1 MSKLRDDP
9 AKEVPKRVLIL
20 TPIVTLLIF
29 GATFVFDFNFLQL
42 AGFFWLGVICNLICF
57 WLIVKGSA
65 MMVAKQEAGEAAS
78 IVPNTMLRYAIYGVM
93 LFIAMQVGTQ
103 AFIGGIIGILMVKVA
118 ITTDR
123 MFI

>member
-29 GATFVFDFNFLQL
+29 GATFIFDFDFLRVV
-42 AGFFWLGVICNLICF
+42 GFFWLGIICNLICF

-65 MMVAKQEAGEAAS
+65 MMVAKQEAGEVAS
-78 IVPNTMLRYAIYGVM
+78 IIPNTMLRYAIYGIM
-93 LFIAMQVGTQ
+93 MFIAIQFGTQ
-103 AFIGGIIGILMVKVA
+103 AFFGGIIGILMVKIA

-123 MFI
+123 MFF